1 MGTVGINF
9 GSATGGQGF
18 DVASTVTAIQS
29 AQKSIENPWN
39 AQLSALTAQDT
50 ALSTI
55 GTDLA
60 SLSTSLQ
67 ALTDF
72 TGVTAQK
79 NGSSSDPSLLAL
91 TGATSAASAGSHTV
105 VINNLASTSSKYTDA
120 IAKTDV
126 LSGSIT
132 LQAGSSGTAH
142 QITVDGTSNTL
153 STLAAKINGQALGVN
168 ASVIT
173 DSTGSRLSLVS
184 GTGGTAGALTVTSA
198 LTDTTTSPSSA
209 VTVHAGAP
217 ATDASLTVDGVSI
230 TSGTNTVSTA
240 IPGVTFQLLALPV
253 TPGEQVQIQIT
264 NDTAS
269 VATAVS
275 TFVSA
280 YNAVAKDLKTQEGK
294 DASGNAEPLYGSPVL
309 SQIQTQLSTAL
320 NYFNGSATA
329 TASGVTYN
337 SLSALG
343 VTYKN
348 DGTLSL
354 NTDTLTSA
362 LTNNFGDVIG
372 LLQNSG
378 SFGQGLSAALNG
390 LSSTAT
396 YGAIHAAQGQN
407 ASQEAALKKSIAN
420 EEALLATQKIALTTE
435 LNTANEILQSI
446 PSQLSQ
452 INQIYSAVTGYNTKG

>member
-39 AQLSALTAQDT
+39 AQLTALSAQDT

-60 SLSTSLQ
+60 SLSTALR

-79 NGSSSDPSLLAL
+79 NGSSSDTTLLAL
-91 TGATSAASAGSHTV
+91 TGATSAAVAGSHTV
-105 VINNLASTSSKYTDA
+105 QVTNLASTSSKYTDPV
-120 IAKTDV
+120 AKTDV
-126 LSGSIT
+126 L
-132 LQAGSSGTAH
+132 AGSLTIKVGSVTYPA
-142 QITVDGTSNTL
+142 ITVDSTSNTL
-153 STLAAKINGQALGVN
+153 STLAAAINGKGIGVN

-198 LTDTTTSPSSA
+198 LSDTTTSNSA
-209 VTVHAGAP
+209 VTVHDGAP
-217 ATDASLTVDGVSI
+217 ATDAILTVDGVRV
-230 TSGTNTVSTA
+230 TSGTNTISTA
-240 IPGVTFQLLALPV
+240 IPGVTFQLLA
-253 TPGEQVQIQIT
+253 TPASPSTQIQIQIT

-269 VATAVS
+269 VSTAVS
-275 TFVSA
+275 TLVTA
-280 YNAVAKDLKTQEGK
+280 YNAVAKDLKTQESK
-294 DASGNAEPLYGSPVL
+294 DSSGNAEPLYGSPVL
-309 SQIQTQLSTAL
+309 ASIQTQLSSAL
-320 NYFNGSATA
+320 TFFNASTPVS
-329 TASGVTYN
+329 ASGVTYN
-337 SLSALG
+337 SLSAIG
-343 VTYKN
+343 VGYNN

-362 LTNNFGDVIG
+362 LTTNFSDVVG

-378 SFGQGLSAALNG
+378 GFGQGLSTTLNG
-390 LSSTAT
+390 LSATAT
-396 YGAIHAAQGQN
+396 YGVIHTAQGQN
-407 ASQEAALKKSIAN
+407 AAQEAALKKSISN
-420 EEALLATQKIALTTE
+420 EEALLATQKISLTAE

-446 PSQLSQ
+446 PSQLNQ